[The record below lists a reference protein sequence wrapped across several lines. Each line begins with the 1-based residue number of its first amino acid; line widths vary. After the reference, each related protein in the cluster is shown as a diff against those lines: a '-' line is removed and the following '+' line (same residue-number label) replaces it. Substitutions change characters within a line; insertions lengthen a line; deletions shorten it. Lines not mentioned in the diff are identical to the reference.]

1 MHPSQEQRLAIYE
14 EFAQRISALAPAAWD
29 RIAARSTALEG
40 DSFAA
45 LYRRAKVFTGPA
57 GAPLRNLARTG
68 GPRVV
73 GAVGDA
79 VLTAIG
85 VVRELAREFE
95 TPDPSFPNRMESAAH
110 AATDSQ
116 VRQFLLAEAKLER
129 TLAPYDASRP
139 GMTAAV
145 RAAAH
150 AAMQFDLLTQDELT
164 RLYGPME
171 PEVPL
176 AELRHAAAAA
186 ADPV

>member
-1 MHPSQEQRLAIYE
+1 MHPSQDQRLAIYE
-14 EFAQRISALAPAAWD
+14 EFAQRVTALAPAAWD
-29 RIAARSTALEG
+29 RIAARCTALEG
-40 DSFAA
+40 DTFDA
-45 LYRRAKVFTGPA
+45 LYRRAKAFTGPA
-57 GAPLRNLARTG
+57 GAPLRHVARTG
-68 GPRVV
+68 GPRMV

-95 TPDPSFPNRMESAAH
+95 TPDPTFPNRMESAAH
-110 AATDSQ
+110 VATDPQ
-116 VRQFLLAEAKLER
+116 VRRFLLAEAALER
-129 TLAPYDASRP
+129 ALSPFDVSRP

-150 AAMQFDLLTQDELT
+150 AAMQSDLLTQEELT

-176 AELRHAAAAA
+176 AELRRAAGEA
-186 ADPV
+186 PV